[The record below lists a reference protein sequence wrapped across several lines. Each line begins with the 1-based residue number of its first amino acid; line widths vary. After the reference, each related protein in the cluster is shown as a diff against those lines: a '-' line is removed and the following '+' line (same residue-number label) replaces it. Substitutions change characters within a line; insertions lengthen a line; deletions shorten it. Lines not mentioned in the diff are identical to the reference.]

1 MKVKKIESI
10 LLTINTYF
18 SYLAGVFV
26 ILMVFL
32 IVLAVVNRYFLG
44 IPINW
49 PSEISQ
55 YLQCA
60 VVMLGAGYCLYHGIH
75 TRVDILYGN
84 FSHRTRRWVE
94 IVTGLFAFVSSV
106 PIAGY
111 AASIGWRSFLIGE
124 KSSSADQ
131 IPLWPSIMSVFLG
144 ALFLG
149 IQGLLLTVRNLLSDS
164 KTDQVL

>member
-1 MKVKKIESI
+1 MRKPEE
-10 LLTINTYF
+10 LLVTINNYF
-18 SYLAGVFV
+18 SYIAGFFV

-32 IVLAVVNRYFLG
+32 IVLAVINRYFLG

-60 VVMLGAGYCLYHGIH
+60 TVMLSAGYCLHNGIH

-84 FSHRTRRWVE
+84 FSREARHRVE
-94 IVTGLFAFVSSV
+94 IITGIFALASSI
-106 PIAGY
+106 PMATY
-111 AASIGWRSFLIGE
+111 AASIGWGSFLIGE
-124 KSSSADQ
+124 RSSSADQ

-149 IQGLLLTVRNLLSDS
+149 LQGLSLTLKNLRSDS
-164 KTDQVL
+164 KEA